1 MRKPEGF
8 IQFPISYNFLEQT
21 ALSFETSPRDPSLE
35 RREMPEGGLFP
46 CTPSGTPRAEEAA
59 AAAGCRRRLRGAPAV
74 PRPSAPPPRRHSRA
88 PGASPDRL
96 LLLLLLLLPPPPPP
110 PRGASAPARP
120 ESRSP
125 GVTSPLGRKAPLL
138 ARSSPAAGVPPRR
151 DVALPPRPANTQTHT
166 HTQTD
171 TDTHTPTPPQK
182 ARRGRSGRTNSEHL
196 QTGAHSPRLPGRAA
210 APGREPCR
218 RRAAPRPPRGC
229 RLRWGKASGTGEFT
243 APGHR
248 LRLGC
253 FGKRHSRCS
262 PSSPQGSGS
271 QFSASRCCLV
281 SLLVTQHYLL
291 GLTKGLPCH
300 RQRER
305 HAWRC
310 AADSAPRTVL

>member
-1 MRKPEGF
+1 MGFSPAHPREPPAPRKRQQRQGAGGGCGE
-8 IQFPISYNFLEQT
+8 
-21 ALSFETSPRDPSLE
+21 PRRFRVP
-35 RREMPEGGLFP
+35 
-46 CTPSGTPRAEEAA
+46 
-59 AAAGCRRRLRGAPAV
+59 
-74 PRPSAPPPRRHSRA
+74 PRPRPADTHGRRGLRRTA
-88 PGASPDRL
+88 CCCCCCCCF
-96 LLLLLLLLPPPPPP
+96 LLLLLLPAELQPRHGRRAAPLASPPLSEEKPRSWRGRAP
-110 PRGASAPARP
+110 PRGSRLAGTL
-120 ESRSP
+120 RSP
-125 GVTSPLGRKAPLL
+125 PAPPTH
-138 ARSSPAAGVPPRR
+138 RHTHTHRQ
-151 DVALPPRPANTQTHT
+151 TQTHT
-166 HTQTD
+166 PPHP
-171 TDTHTPTPPQK
+171 HPPQK

>member
-1 MRKPEGF
+1 
-8 IQFPISYNFLEQT
+8 
-21 ALSFETSPRDPSLE
+21 
-35 RREMPEGGLFP
+35 MPEGGLFP

-96 LLLLLLLLPPPPPP
+96 LLLLLLLPPPPPP
-110 PRGASAPARP
+110 SSSSSPRGF
-120 ESRSP
+120 SP
-125 GVTSPLGRKAPLL
+125 GTAGEPLPWRHLPSRKK
-138 ARSSPAAGVPPRR
+138 SPAPGAVEPRRGGPASPGRCAPPPPRQ
-151 DVALPPRPANTQTHT
+151 P
-166 HTQTD
+166 
-171 TDTHTPTPPQK
+171 TDTHRHRHTDTHRHPHPHPPQK

-281 SLLVTQHYLL
+281 SLLVTQYYLL